1 MHKSKQQ
8 RRQLLEFSQ
17 WVAVEENEELM
28 LGVTVPHDPPNGGK
42 NSISSEL
49 KIVNY
54 GKKLKW
60 I

>member
-28 LGVTVPHDPPNGGK
+28 LGVTVPHDPPNAEENKQPNG
-42 NSISSEL
+42 L
-49 KIVNY
+49 KIDNY
-54 GKKLKW
+54 GRFK
-60 I
+60 